1 MDEDHALP
9 HKPQAPRV
17 RVERRGLLV
26 GRSSSRQPERME
38 PFVFGQSA
46 MPGASSGGGG
56 AGGKLNS
63 NKPYAL
69 RRYSSGLRTEA
80 VVSEAEPITNQSMA
94 RGEGAKI
101 PVPSNQH

>member
-1 MDEDHALP
+1 
-9 HKPQAPRV
+9 
-17 RVERRGLLV
+17 
-26 GRSSSRQPERME
+26 ME

-63 NKPYAL
+63 NKPYAASL
-69 RRYSSGLRTEA
+69 LKRAPDGGRSR
-80 VVSEAEPITNQSMA
+80 SEAEPITNQSMA